1 MCPCSL
7 YLAVNNDF
15 AVIVMLVVAGSSG
28 GVSAILRNVQVIA
41 AGDA

>member
-7 YLAVNNDF
+7 YLAVNDDF
-15 AVIVMLVVAGSSG
+15 AVIVVLVVAGSSG
-28 GVSAILRNVQVIA
+28 GVSSILCNMQVIA